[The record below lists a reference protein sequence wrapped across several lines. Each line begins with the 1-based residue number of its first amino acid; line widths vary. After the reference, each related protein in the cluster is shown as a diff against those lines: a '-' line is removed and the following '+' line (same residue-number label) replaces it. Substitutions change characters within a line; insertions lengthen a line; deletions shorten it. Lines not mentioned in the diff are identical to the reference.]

1 MVRPI
6 GDRLEKYTTIHSEV
20 LMVTLQTSAGEE
32 DIVVI
37 YGGFSSSLV
46 KPTNFDPDIPV
57 IEAEATITSI
67 DRLASPYNPD
77 QPQYIQESLTL
88 TAMEKLLIA
97 SGL

>member
-6 GDRLEKYTTIHSEV
+6 GDRLEKYTTIHQEV
-20 LMVTLQTSAGEE
+20 LMVNLQTSAGEE

-77 QPQYIQESLTL
+77 QPQYIQEGLTL
-88 TAMEKLLIA
+88 AAMEKLLIA

>member
-1 MVRPI
+1 MVNPI
-6 GDRLEKYTTIHSEV
+6 GDRLEKYTTIHPEV

-46 KPTNFDPDIPV
+46 RSTNFDPDIPI
-57 IEAEATITSI
+57 IEANATITSI

-77 QPQYIQESLTL
+77 QPQYIQEGLNL
-88 TAMEKLLIA
+88 PEMEKLLIA
-97 SGL
+97 SSL

>member
-1 MVRPI
+1 MVKSI
-6 GDRLEKYTTIHSEV
+6 SDRLEKYTTICPEV

-46 KPTNFDPDIPV
+46 RPTNFDPDVPV
-57 IEAEATITSI
+57 IESDATITSI

-77 QPQYIQESLTL
+77 QPQYLQAGLSL
-88 TAMEKLLIA
+88 TAMEKLLVA

>member
-1 MVRPI
+1 MVKTI
-6 GDRLEKYTTIHSEV
+6 GDRLEKYTTIHPEV

-46 KPTNFDPDIPV
+46 KPTNFDPDIPI
-57 IEAEATITSI
+57 IEAEATITNI

-77 QPQYIQESLTL
+77 QPQYIQEGLSL
-88 TAMEKLLIA
+88 TAMEKLLVA
-97 SGL
+97 SSL